1 MKQPVLIIISGPP
14 CSGKT
19 TLAKSIAQKFNLPLI
34 TKDSLKEILFDT
46 IGWEDREWSKKI
58 GTASFAIIHYLLD
71 SVMATS
77 QSIIIEGNFKTE
89 FETQHIKPRLDQYN
103 YQAVQ
108 IMCQCDGK
116 ILFERFK
123 QRSKSKNRHP
133 GHCDTGNYDEL
144 KDSLL
149 VGKYPSLDIDSK
161 IVVFDSTDLT
171 NLNYSSVFDQI
182 NLILQ
187 SS

>member
-1 MKQPVLIIISGPP
+1 MKQSLLIIVSGPP

-46 IGWEDREWSKKI
+46 VGWKDREWSKKI
-58 GTASFAIIHYLLD
+58 GSASFSIMHYILD
-71 SVMATS
+71 SLMATG

-89 FETQHIKPRLDQYN
+89 FESQHLSPRLNKYN
-103 YQAVQ
+103 YRSVQ
-108 IMCQCDGK
+108 IMCQCDGQ

-123 QRSKSKNRHP
+123 QRSESGNRHP

-144 KDSLL
+144 KESLL
-149 VGKYPSLDIDSK
+149 LGKYPPLALKSK
-161 IVVFDSTDLT
+161 IIIFDSTNLD
-171 NLNYSSVFDQI
+171 NLNYDLIFDQI
-182 NLILQ
+182 ISLV
-187 SS
+187 